1 MLLWWCYEMSFY
13 WIFYFITTDR
23 LYYSDMSCRVCRIAR
38 CCLDHVLQRQLFMR
52 FKVAMVKST
61 LYEQNYKN
69 NWYKCRFA
77 LKSAIKSHIVGRWM
91 STVPVVSI
99 LGLQNTTTWHL
110 PVLSWSL
117 YVLRTM
123 ITRSALVLLHSF
135 TSAERVLNVQVLE
148 KIYLPCRRRY
158 TYLAK
163 EVYPLW
169 EVSSTNMMGAVYLVR
184 TALMKNVRFF
194 IFANIIN
201 VQTLQFQI

>member
-38 CCLDHVLQRQLFMR
+38 CCLVHVLQRQLFMR
-52 FKVAMVKST
+52 FNVAMVKST

-99 LGLQNTTTWHL
+99 LGMQNTTTWHL
-110 PVLSWSL
+110 PVLKFVRVAHVDYSFS
-117 YVLRTM
+117 TC
-123 ITRSALVLLHSF
+123 SAPQF
-135 TSAERVLNVQVLE
+135 YERWTSAER
-148 KIYLPCRRRY
+148 
-158 TYLAK
+158 
-163 EVYPLW
+163 
-169 EVSSTNMMGAVYLVR
+169 AVHVR
-184 TALMKNVRFF
+184 QGLRF
-194 IFANIIN
+194 
-201 VQTLQFQI
+201 